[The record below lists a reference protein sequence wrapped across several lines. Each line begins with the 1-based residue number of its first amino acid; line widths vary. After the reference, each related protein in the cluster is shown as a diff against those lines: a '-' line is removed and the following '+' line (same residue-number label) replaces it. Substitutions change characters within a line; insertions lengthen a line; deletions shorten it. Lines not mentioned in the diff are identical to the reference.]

1 MEAYRDILAQTLGAE
16 AVRGMVSDLPSEP
29 EVLVEMKCFQAIR
42 RIQEILQDETLNDRE
57 CFLRIEEI
65 VCCLEDLGLSCGNR
79 HDFG

>member
-1 MEAYRDILAQTLGAE
+1 MEVYRDILAQALAAE
-16 AVRGMVSDLPSEP
+16 AVRGRVSDLPSEP

-65 VCCLEDLGLSCGNR
+65 VC
-79 HDFG
+79 

>member
-1 MEAYRDILAQTLGAE
+1 MEAYRDILAQTLAAE
-16 AVRGMVSDLPSEP
+16 AVRGRLSDLPAEP

-65 VCCLEDLGLSCGNR
+65 VCCLEDLGLSCGIR